1 MTMKMRR
8 RSYRYGINRPRPKH
22 GHKCTKDKMC
32 LSIMMIICIK
42 QYLSNI
48 SSSIYEKVKQ
58 H

>member
-1 MTMKMRR
+1 MTIKMRL

-22 GHKCTKDKMC
+22 GHKFTKDKMC
-32 LSIMMIICIK
+32 LSIMMIIYIK
-42 QYLSNI
+42 QYLNNI